1 MVTMPENSWRLLS
14 RDPLTGAVEHYRYD
28 PDTDRCIIRRS
39 ADIEPVIEAN
49 KRSAND
55 NNWNRDKSMRLA
67 ARIPAE
73 VQLLWLQQYGI
84 RAWDKNHKA
93 AVRRLLNSSDWSH
106 LRVGRHF
113 II

>member
-1 MVTMPENSWRLLS
+1 VAEGWRFLS

-28 PDTDRCIIRRS
+28 PDGDRCIIRRS
-39 ADIEPVIEAN
+39 ADVEPIIEAN
-49 KRSAND
+49 KRSGLD
-55 NNWNRDKSMRLA
+55 TDGWNKDKSMRLA
-67 ARIPAE
+67 ARIPPE

-84 RAWDKNHKA
+84 RAWDKNHKG
-93 AVRRLLNSSDWSH
+93 AVRRLLNDPEWRH

>member
-1 MVTMPENSWRLLS
+1 MAENSWRFLS
-14 RDPLTGAVEHYRYD
+14 RDPMTGAVEHYRYD
-28 PDTDRCIIRRS
+28 PDGDQCIIRRT
-39 ADIEPVIEAN
+39 ADVGGIIEAN

-67 ARIPAE
+67 AHIPSE

-84 RAWDKNHKA
+84 RAWDRNHKS
-93 AVRRLLNSSDWSH
+93 AVRRLLNSNEWSH
-106 LRVGRHF
+106 LRAGRHF